1 MWITTELGSVKIEL
15 MDHLCLL
22 LDEPLS
28 KEKQKQAEEGFR
40 LFKKI
45 LKTKQDETKTNKT

>member
-15 MDHLCLL
+15 MDPLCLL

-28 KEKQKQAEEGFR
+28 KEKKKQAEEGFR
-40 LFKKI
+40 LFKI
-45 LKTKQDETKTNKT
+45 LKEKQDETKTDIN